1 MTALRLPCSQHSLA
15 AELLFNIDISWETHR
30 NTTWWNIQEVGLMGW
45 GWRSRAIISCWSC
58 WDRCGWLWMSKK
70 DEANLPPLPALWES
84 TWNWHKKSH
93 KSSGC
98 YTCVATECPKARN
111 LARVHIFVFCVCF
124 KRSNSRGKA
133 ERCSFTEQH
142 LPAFLLAYST
152 DLDDIPDTSIN
163 CWLIVMLTCSC
174 FNDIRNITDN
184 WLHDQNQN
192 RIPMWVKQC
201 HAVPPSRLGMVS
213 LYHI

>member
-93 KSSGC
+93 QSSGC

-124 KRSNSRGKA
+124 KRSNSRGKPKGA
-133 ERCSFTEQH
+133 VSPSSICRHFCWPIPRTWMTSQTQV
-142 LPAFLLAYST
+142 ST
-152 DLDDIPDTSIN
+152 
-163 CWLIVMLTCSC
+163 V
-174 FNDIRNITDN
+174 
-184 WLHDQNQN
+184 
-192 RIPMWVKQC
+192 
-201 HAVPPSRLGMVS
+201 G
-213 LYHI
+213 